1 MLATPKVRPLAM
13 SALYHS
19 LFDETAIVDSQTR
32 PSTKTIDFRNCVIFM
47 TSNVAVEAAQQYLDK
62 LNLLHQKIQ
71 QLYLKHM
78 PTQQSIE
85 KNHAT

>member
-1 MLATPKVRPLAM
+1 MIAGSHARR
-13 SALYHS
+13 
-19 LFDETAIVDSQTR
+19 D
-32 PSTKTIDFRNCVIFM
+32 TKTIDFRNCMIFM
-47 TSNVAVEAAQQYLDK
+47 TSNVAVEAAQQYLGK